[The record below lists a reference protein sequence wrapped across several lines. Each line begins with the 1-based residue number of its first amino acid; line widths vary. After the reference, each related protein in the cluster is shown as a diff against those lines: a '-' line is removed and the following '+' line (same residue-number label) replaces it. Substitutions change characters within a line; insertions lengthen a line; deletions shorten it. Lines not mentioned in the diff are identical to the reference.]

1 MAAELGLTQSAIS
14 QSLRRLRDIFGD
26 ELFLRRPHG
35 MEPTA
40 TALALEAPV
49 AAAVDALRGA
59 LGAAR
64 AFDPATATGLVRI
77 AALDAEQAV
86 LIPRLAAR
94 LRRLAPGLTLS
105 VLPLGRGAAMEA
117 LTEGRADLVL
127 GYVWDR
133 PESVSGAPLYEE
145 FFLVAGRPDALPRA
159 PHVSLDEYC
168 AADHVVI
175 APGGDLHGVVDGQLE
190 AMGRSRRVV
199 LGLPAFLPA
208 LAAVAASGAL
218 VTLPARVAQ
227 SFAPGFGL
235 VTARLQVEQMKVAYR
250 EAETRAKL
258 AAETLAYQS
267 GELARQRTLS
277 DKGVAAVSAMDDA
290 RHLERLAEEENIA
303 AQQGVDKAL
312 AALGGEP
319 DAPVDSHPAVRSAM
333 VALEE
338 AKYNLGLTTVTAP
351 ADGIVYQAASFR
363 PGQYVTSGTALFAL
377 VETGQVWVDANF
389 KETQLTNIREG
400 QEAEIVFDPLP
411 GRTFRARVGAIG
423 AGTGAEFS
431 LLPAQNATGNWV
443 KVTQRLPVRLALED
457 MPDLPILASGVSAE
471 VRVDTGKGNSVR
483 DLLTARA
490 GTR

>member
-1 MAAELGLTQSAIS
+1 MSELSTSELRRLDLTLLLVFLGLVRHRKALDVAAELGLTQSAIS

-64 AFDPATATGLVRI
+64 AFDPATAAGLVRI

-133 PESVSGAPLYEE
+133 PESVSGAPLYGES
-145 FFLVAGRPDALPRA
+145 FLVAGRPDALPRA
-159 PHVSLDEYC
+159 PHISLDEYC
-168 AADHVVI
+168 AADHVLI
-175 APGGDLHGVVDGQLE
+175 SPGGDLRGVVDGQLE

-235 VTARLQVEQMKVAYR
+235 VTA
-250 EAETRAKL
+250 ETPIPVRTFPVSVFWHRRNDADPR
-258 AAETLAYQS
+258 TS
-267 GELARQRTLS
+267 WFRQQL
-277 DKGVAAVSAMDDA
+277 AAVS
-290 RHLERLAEEENIA
+290 
-303 AQQGVDKAL
+303 
-312 AALGGEP
+312 
-319 DAPVDSHPAVRSAM
+319 SA
-333 VALEE
+333 
-338 AKYNLGLTTVTAP
+338 
-351 ADGIVYQAASFR
+351 D
-363 PGQYVTSGTALFAL
+363 
-377 VETGQVWVDANF
+377 
-389 KETQLTNIREG
+389 
-400 QEAEIVFDPLP
+400 
-411 GRTFRARVGAIG
+411 
-423 AGTGAEFS
+423 
-431 LLPAQNATGNWV
+431 
-443 KVTQRLPVRLALED
+443 
-457 MPDLPILASGVSAE
+457 
-471 VRVDTGKGNSVR
+471 
-483 DLLTARA
+483 
-490 GTR
+490 